1 MRLPSAC
8 TTAPTLRSPGRRWHA
23 VTALAGLSLTMI
35 ASGCSLSGSSAA
47 TAAANDTTVT
57 VAVVP
62 GIDNATLEL
71 AQKDGLFTNAGI
83 KVKID
88 AYATVSKEIS
98 ALSSGTVDVAAGDY
112 GDLFFAQATAP
123 RPIYQIIADGYDAVP
138 GVIEI
143 MTLPGSRI
151 KSPAQLAGQ
160 RIAAPA
166 IGRVGT
172 PTDAPNSLDIA
183 TATSVLQ
190 SFGVNLS
197 VVHWENMTPAAE
209 LRALGQGHVPAI
221 LATEP
226 YIYLAQRELGA
237 VELVD
242 ACSGATAGIPLSGY
256 FTTTSWARDNASSLA
271 AFQAGLKQ
279 AAADASMPG
288 PVQTV
293 LRGYAGLTQQEAALV
308 TVGTYPIS
316 TIAASLQRTADLMN
330 TEGMIRY
337 RLNVAAM
344 IVR

>member
-23 VTALAGLSLTMI
+23 VTALTGLSLTMI

-112 GDLFFAQATAP
+112 GDLFFAQANAP

-172 PTDAPNSLDIA
+172 PTDAPDSLDIA

-197 VVHWENMTPAAE
+197 VG
-209 LRALGQGHVPAI
+209 R
-221 LATEP
+221 
-226 YIYLAQRELGA
+226 
-237 VELVD
+237 
-242 ACSGATAGIPLSGY
+242 
-256 FTTTSWARDNASSLA
+256 WARDTCRRSWRPSRTSTWRSGSSERWSWSTR
-271 AFQAGLKQ
+271 
-279 AAADASMPG
+279 AAAPRPAFRSPATSPPPPG
-288 PVQTV
+288 PAITPRHWPPSRPGSSRQRPT
-293 LRGYAGLTQQEAALV
+293 LRCRVRCRRSCAA
-308 TVGTYPIS
+308 TP
-316 TIAASLQRTADLMN
+316 A
-330 TEGMIRY
+330 
-337 RLNVAAM
+337 
-344 IVR
+344 